1 MNPVVSL
8 CIKASVSLN
17 QELSKKLGSDY
28 IVVRNGVANK
38 IKFINNDVQ
47 YATGISIY
55 CGFDSNEKN
64 NVVVYE
70 MALFNHWGDYQIH
83 NCKFCYS
90 DGRRFKIIDE
100 VVLELER
107 VRALVIKS
115 DHTQIHN
122 CESDADE

>member
-8 CIKASVSLN
+8 CIEASVSLN

-38 IKFINNDVQ
+38 IKFINNDIQ
-47 YATGISIY
+47 YATGICIY
-55 CGFDSNEKN
+55 CGFDSNEKD

-70 MALFNHWGDYQIH
+70 MSLFNHWRDYQIYNH
-83 NCKFCYS
+83 KFGYS
-90 DGRRFKIIDE
+90 DGRRFKTIDE

-107 VRALVIKS
+107 VRALVIKG
-115 DHTQIHN
+115 DHNQIHN
-122 CESDADE
+122 ESDTDE